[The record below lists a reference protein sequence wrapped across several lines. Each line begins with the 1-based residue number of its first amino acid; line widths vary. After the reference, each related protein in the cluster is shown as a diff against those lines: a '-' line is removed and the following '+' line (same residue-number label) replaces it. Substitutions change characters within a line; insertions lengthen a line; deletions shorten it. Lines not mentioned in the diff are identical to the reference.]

1 MVSLKQRLITAATI
15 WIAIGF
21 VAAGFVFSA
30 IFRHEVTTQFYDELY
45 VHLEELQRLT
55 QFASGER
62 PHLQRD
68 LSDPRYDIPLSGYYW
83 EIQQADKVLA
93 RSSSLMDHT
102 LPTPPDK
109 PIDTGTHTHKI
120 TGPSGALLV
129 AERTRTDIPGAPPVR
144 FIIGTDQRHLDA
156 VLDDF
161 NRILAWA
168 LSGFGVSLVAVAAL
182 LIAFA
187 LRPFRQLRSALSRVR
202 SGETNQ
208 LQGEFPTEVRPLVAD
223 LNKLLQAATDRIQR
237 ARTQAGN
244 LAHGLKTPLAVLTD
258 EGYRLADAGA
268 VEASQTILSQCRKMQ
283 SQINYQVTRARA
295 VAMRSS
301 PGIVADV
308 RSAADEVAS
317 ALGRLYQQANIAI
330 ETNVKEGLKVACDP
344 QDLNEM
350 IANLVDNACKH
361 ARSKV
366 IVSVA
371 EPSGGKRLL
380 SINIDDDGTGLPP
393 EARRVVFNIGER
405 WDTQAPGTGLGLP
418 IVKDL
423 AELYGGEVELGT
435 SSMGGL
441 FVALRLPRAEL

>member
-1 MVSLKQRLITAATI
+1 MVSLKWRLITVATI

-30 IFRHEVTTQFYDELY
+30 IFRHEVTAQFYEELY
-45 VHLEELQRLT
+45 VHLDELQRLA
-55 QFASGER
+55 QFASGGR

-68 LSDPRYDIPLSGYYW
+68 LSDPRYDVPLSGYYW
-83 EIQQADKVLA
+83 EIQQADNVLA
-93 RSSSLMDHT
+93 RSSSLKGHT
-102 LPTPPDK
+102 LPTPPDE
-109 PIDTGTHTHKI
+109 PIDTGIHTHKI
-120 TGPSGALLV
+120 TGPTGPLLV
-129 AERTRTDIPGAPPVR
+129 AERTRTGIPGAPPVR

-161 NRILAWA
+161 NSVLAWA
-168 LSGFGVSLVAVAAL
+168 LAGFGLSLVAAAAL

-208 LQGEFPTEVRPLVAD
+208 LHGEFPSEVRPLVAD
-223 LNKLLQAATDRIQR
+223 LNRLLQAAADTIQR

-244 LAHGLKTPLAVLTD
+244 LAHGLKTPLAILTD

-268 VEASQTILSQCRKMQ
+268 AEASRTILSQCSKMQ

-295 VAMRSS
+295 VAMRAS

-308 RSAADEVAS
+308 RSAADDVAS
-317 ALGRLYQQANIAI
+317 ALGRLYQPANIAI
-330 ETNVKEGLKVACDP
+330 QTDVKEGLKVACDP

-361 ARSKV
+361 ARAKV
-366 IVSVA
+366 RLSVA
-371 EPSGGKRLL
+371 DTPANNRLL
-380 SINIDDDGTGLPP
+380 SINIDDDGPGLPP

-405 WDTQAPGTGLGLP
+405 WDTHAPGTGLGLT

-441 FVALRLPRAEL
+441 SVALRLPRAGL